1 MPLPDPVPGLVVS
14 YAYLWRDQQDQGHE
28 EGVKDRPCVVVL
40 AVNQEDGERV
50 VTVAPI
56 THAPPR
62 YPKDAVELPTATK
75 RRLGLDDAR
84 SWIVATEM
92 NRFLWPG
99 PDLRPIPRR
108 PGVFAYGSLP
118 RQLML
123 QLRDRVAEL
132 HRDRQFRTVLR
143 EIDDKNVLNRTDS
156 PR

>member
-1 MPLPDPVPGLVVS
+1 MPLPDPVPGLVIS
-14 YAYLWRDQQDQGHE
+14 YAYLWGDQQDQGRE
-28 EGVKDRPCVVVL
+28 EGVKDRPCVVVV
-40 AVNQEDGERV
+40 AVRQEEGERL

-62 YPKDAVELPTATK
+62 NPKEAIELPPATK

-99 PDLRPIPRR
+99 PDLRPVPGR
-108 PGVFAYGSLP
+108 PGAFAYGSLP

-123 QLRDRVAEL
+123 QLRERISELRKDRRFRMVQ
-132 HRDRQFRTVLR
+132 RDRDGDENER
-143 EIDDKNVLNRTDS
+143 
-156 PR
+156 